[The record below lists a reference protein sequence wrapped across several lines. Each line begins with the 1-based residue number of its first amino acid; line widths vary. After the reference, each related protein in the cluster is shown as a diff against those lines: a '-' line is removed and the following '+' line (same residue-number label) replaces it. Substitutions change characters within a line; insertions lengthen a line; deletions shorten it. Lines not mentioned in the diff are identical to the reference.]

1 MFHQANLVA
10 AIVLGLVERLVGHL
24 DENPEG
30 LSAAARHQG
39 ADADADGQ
47 VRARAWLVVADL
59 QALHRTPDLFRQQPR
74 AARRGARQDH
84 GELPP

>member
-1 MFHQANLVA
+1 MAAARHSARRGWRHRLFHQANLVA

-39 ADADADGQ
+39 AKKKK
-47 VRARAWLVVADL
+47 L
-59 QALHRTPDLFRQQPR
+59 QKR
-74 AARRGARQDH
+74 
-84 GELPP
+84 